1 MPSNSKVLGAVSVCA
16 LAVIG
21 ANPAWASGTTAGS
34 TITNTATVSYQ
45 VGGVTQNSTS
55 ASDTLTVD
63 RRVNLTVAEVGTTTT
78 SVTPGQTSAVTTF
91 TVTNTSNAPLDF
103 ALTAVQPAGGSAA
116 HGGTDSFD
124 VSNVRIFVDTNSNGV
139 YDAGTDTQV
148 TYLDEL
154 AADASRTVF
163 VVSDVP
169 LGLANG
175 SVAGVTLTATGRE
188 AGATGTQGAALTQ
201 TSGANTAGMD
211 TVFADTAGAT
221 DGSRDAA
228 FSARDDYTVFTA
240 TLSVVKSSTIISDL
254 VNGTTNPKMIPGA
267 TIQYCIAVTNAAGGA
282 DAANV
287 AVSDPLP
294 SQVTYDSAYGIK
306 LNGTVS
312 AGTCQTDGTAGGSFA
327 SNTVSGTVASLPA
340 GSTKTVLFRATIN

>member
-1 MPSNSKVLGAVSVCA
+1 MKRSTRGLGAAGLCTLAVLAAQPA
-16 LAVIG
+16 LA
-21 ANPAWASGTTAGS
+21 AGTTAGS
-34 TITNTATVSYQ
+34 TIQNTATVSYQ
-45 VGGVTQNSTS
+45 VGGVTQNSTT

-63 RRVNLTVAEVGTTTT
+63 RKINLTVAEVGTVTT

-91 TVTNTSNAPLDF
+91 TVTNTSNALLDF
-103 ALTAVQPAGGSAA
+103 ALTAVQPAGGTAA

-124 VSNVRIFVDTNSNGV
+124 TTNVRIFVDTNSNGI

-154 AADASRTVF
+154 AADASKTVF

-175 SVAGVTLTATGRE
+175 AVAGVTLTATARE
-188 AGATGTQGAALTQ
+188 GGSAASQGAAVTQ
-201 TSGANTAGMD
+201 TVGVNTSGMD
-211 TVFADTAGAT
+211 TVFADGVGAT
-221 DGSRDAA
+221 DGNRDAA

-240 TLSVVKSSTIISDL
+240 TLSVLKSSTIISDP

-294 SQVTYDSAYGIK
+294 GQITYDAGYGIK
-306 LNGTVS
+306 LNGTVVS
-312 AGTCQTDGTAGGSFA
+312 GTCQTDGTAGGSFA
-327 SNTVSGTVASLPA
+327 SNTVSGTIAALPA
-340 GSTKTVLFRATIN
+340 GSTKTLLFRATIN